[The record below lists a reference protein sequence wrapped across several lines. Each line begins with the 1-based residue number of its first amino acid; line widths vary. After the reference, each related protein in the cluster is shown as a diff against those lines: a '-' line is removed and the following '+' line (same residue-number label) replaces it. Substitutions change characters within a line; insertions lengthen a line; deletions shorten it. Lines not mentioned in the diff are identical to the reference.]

1 MRLSAIHL
9 VHQMGSSRRVIGRDG
24 IRVDAR
30 AWVLFLFTLV
40 HPQILLAVE
49 RGELAP
55 DFTLPPLRVAEIRLA
70 QTVSLA
76 DYRGKVVYLDFWDS
90 WCAPCRESLPALDAL
105 RDEFSRADFEIV
117 AVNLDADPAA
127 GRRFLSRYPVGYPV
141 ASDPSARV
149 SLTYELQGLP
159 TAFLIGRDGLVHHV
173 HQGFRLE
180 DMRKIRA
187 ELVALLAQSG

>member
-1 MRLSAIHL
+1 MDN
-9 VHQMGSSRRVIGRDG
+9 SRRVIGRGG

-30 AWVLFLFTLV
+30 VWVLFVFALLL
-40 HPQILLAVE
+40 PQILLAVE
-49 RGELAP
+49 KGEVAP

-76 DYRGKVVYLDFWDS
+76 EYRGKVVYLDFWDS

-105 RDEFSRADFEIV
+105 REEFSRAEFEIV

-141 ASDPSARV
+141 ASDPGARV
-149 SLTYELQGLP
+149 SVTYELKGLP
-159 TAFLIGRDGLVHHV
+159 TAFLIGRDGVVRHV
-173 HQGFRLE
+173 HQGFRIE

-187 ELVALLAQSG
+187 QLVALLAQSG